1 MRKSIVLS
9 LLGGAAGAALLLL
22 TPDDT
27 FRRVVPWL
35 LLAATALFA
44 FGPQIRAWA
53 SRSTAP
59 GTPASTLKA
68 TAGMLAVAFTVAI
81 STAAWAFCAWHCS
94 AYWVRHSSMP

>member
-59 GTPASTLKA
+59 ARLPA
-68 TAGMLAVAFTVAI
+68 
-81 STAAWAFCAWHCS
+81 
-94 AYWVRHSSMP
+94 HSRPQPACWP